1 MRVLKTTFFASLAL
15 ASLATIATAQ
25 ADSARP
31 TRRAPRNPMQ
41 EGLPLVPT
49 RTVTFNTKV
58 GSWMSL
64 DVSPDG
70 STLVFDLLGDIYT
83 MPIAGGT
90 ATPLTRGMAMD
101 AQPRFSPDGRTVAFV
116 SDRDGGWNVWTISLD
131 KKDTV
136 QISRGKSNSYE
147 SPEWTPDGK
156 YVLVTRN
163 QKLHM
168 FHADGG
174 SGQRLIPAPPQ
185 GTPDVLRQMGAAF
198 GKDDRYLWY
207 AQRRGGWI
215 YNTAMSDYQLYMY
228 DRSTGESSVRSFRY
242 GSAFRPTLSP
252 DGRWLVYGTR
262 NVDTTSLRIRDL
274 ETGDERWL
282 AHNVQRDDIE
292 SLATLDVY
300 PGMSFTP
307 DSRFLVATWNGKLWK
322 QPVEGGAA
330 TEIPF
335 EADVV
340 HAMGPAVHFQYPISD
355 SATFIVKQIRD
366 AVPSPDNRR
375 LAFVALDRLYVMDM
389 PAESAPALSA
399 GANGPNASVQ
409 QAATTPEP
417 RRVTNA
423 EMGEFQPSW
432 SPDGQWLVY
441 TTWSNAD
448 GGHLYRVRADGRGR
462 PERLT
467 RRSAF
472 YQDPTVSPDGRRV
485 VATRGPARAYTDALV
500 GGVPG
505 GAEDIVWIPITGGD
519 ATMITPASGLGNVHF
534 TEDSTRVYLYG
545 GGRGLVSMRW
555 DGTDIR
561 THVRVTSAP
570 PPGSQGGQGGSASLV
585 TMAPRGDQALAQV
598 NSDLYIVTVP
608 VIGGAEPRI
617 QVGGP
622 GDNASFPVRRITD
635 IGAQFPAWS
644 RDGRR
649 VHWSIGNAHVVY
661 DVERGRAFD
670 DSVRNAR
677 RAAAAARDSAGA
689 GAAAPAGA
697 GGGAAPIFKPRE
709 FRIRITAPRDIPRGN
724 LVIRG
729 GRAITMRGNEVIE
742 NADVVIRDN
751 RIVAVGPRGQV
762 QVPADARVIDATGK
776 TVMPGYVDTHA
787 HLRAAFGV
795 HRDQVWSYAANL
807 AYGVTAARDPQT
819 GTTDVLSYEDQV
831 TTGRVVGPRIYSTG
845 PGVFSSENLRDLNHA
860 RNVLKRYSDYYDTK
874 TIKQYVAGN
883 REQRQWVIQAAN
895 ELKLMPTTEGGLD
908 IKMNVTELTDGYSGH
923 EHTIPAFP
931 QYSDFTR
938 ILAESK
944 TVYTPT
950 ILVAY
955 GGPWAENYYY
965 ATEDVLG
972 DRKLRRF
979 TPWSEIEGKALRRG
993 GSTGQVATGA
1003 SAGWFH
1009 PSQHVFRKI
1018 GEQLRDMVAAG
1029 AKVGVG
1035 SHGQLQGL
1043 GYHWELWSVQSGG
1056 MSTHDALR
1064 AATIWG
1070 AEALGLGRDLGSLE
1084 AGKLADIVI
1093 LDRNPLENIRNSNT
1107 LSHVVKNGRVYDA
1120 STLAE
1125 IHPTAGQPPKFY
1137 WQ

>member
-1 MRVLKTTFFASLAL
+1 MRMLKTTFLAALTL
-15 ASLATIATAQ
+15 ASFATTAIAQ
-25 ADSARP
+25 GDSARP
-31 TRRAPRNPMQ
+31 NRRPARNPMQ
-41 EGLPLVPT
+41 EGLQLTPT

-83 MPIAGGT
+83 MPFTGGA

-101 AQPRFSPDGRTVAFV
+101 GQPRFSPDGKKVVFV
-116 SDRDGGWNVWTISLD
+116 SDRDGGWNVWSISLD

-136 QISRGKSNSYE
+136 QISRGKQNSYE

-156 YVLVTRN
+156 YVLVSRN

-174 SGQRLIPAPPQ
+174 SGQRLIPAPAA
-185 GTPDVLRQMGAAF
+185 GTPDVLRQMGVAF
-198 GKDDRYLWY
+198 GKDDRFIWY

-215 YNTAMSDYQLYMY
+215 YNSAMSDYQLYVY
-228 DRSTGESSVRSFRY
+228 DRSTGESSVRSFRF

-282 AHNVQRDDIE
+282 AQNVQRDDIE

-307 DSRFLVATWNGKLWK
+307 DSRFLVATWNGKLWR

-330 TEIPF
+330 LEIPF
-335 EADVV
+335 DAEVV

-355 SATFIVKQIRD
+355 SATFIAKQIRD

-375 LAFVALDRLYVMDM
+375 LAFVSLDRLYVMDM
-389 PAESAPALSA
+389 PADAPAPLVA
-399 GANGPNASVQ
+399 GASGPNANVQ
-409 QAATTPEP
+409 QAAVSAEP
-417 RRVTNA
+417 RRITTGD
-423 EMGEFQPSW
+423 MGEFQPSW
-432 SPDGQWLVY
+432 SPDGLWIVY

-472 YQDPTVSPDGRRV
+472 YQNPAVSPDGRRI

-500 GGVPG
+500 GGIPG
-505 GAEDIVWIPITGGD
+505 GSEDIVWIPIAGGE
-519 ATMITPASGLGNVHF
+519 ATLITPASGLGAVHF
-534 TEDSTRVYLYG
+534 AQDTSRIYMYG

-555 DGTDIR
+555 DGTDIK

-570 PPGSQGGQGGSASLV
+570 PPGSQGGQGGNASLV
-585 TMAPRGDQALAQV
+585 MMAPRGDQALAQV

-617 QVGGP
+617 QVGGT
-622 GDNASFPVRRITD
+622 GDGASFPVRRITD

-644 RDGRR
+644 KDGRR

-677 RAAAAARDSAGA
+677 RAAAAARDSAGG
-689 GAAAPAGA
+689 GASPAAPAGA
-697 GGGAAPIFKPRE
+697 APTFKPQE
-709 FRIRITAPRDIPRGN
+709 FRIRIGAPRDIPRGN

-729 GRAITMRGNEVIE
+729 GRAITMRGNKVID

-831 TTGRVVGPRIYSTG
+831 TMGRIVGPRIYSTG

-860 RNVLKRYSDYYDTK
+860 RSVLKRYSDYYDTK
-874 TIKQYVAGN
+874 TIKQYIAGN

-908 IKMNVTELTDGYSGH
+908 IKMNVTEMTDGYSGH

-931 QYSDFTR
+931 QYSDFAR

-955 GGPWAENYYY
+955 GGPWAENFYY
-965 ATEDVLG
+965 ATEDVIG

-979 TPWSEIEGKALRRG
+979 TPWAEIEGKALRRG
-993 GSTGQVATGA
+993 GSTGQVTTGA
-1003 SAGWFH
+1003 QAGWFH

-1018 GEQLRDMVAAG
+1018 GEQVRDMVAAG

-1043 GYHWELWSVQSGG
+1043 GYHWELWSLQSGG
-1056 MSTHDALR
+1056 LSTHDALR

-1084 AGKLADIVI
+1084 AGKLADVVI

-1120 STLAE
+1120 NTLAE
-1125 IHPTAGQPPKFY
+1125 IHPTAGAAPKFY